1 MECVALLWPPSS
13 SSCSCSTD
21 GVFFYLLAKRESEKE
36 LGVEVEGEIHRQF
49 IEGDLPIS
57 ECPLALGY
65 RLLTLFLFSILPD
78 GVICGAPEEGKTD

>member
-1 MECVALLWPPSS
+1 M
-13 SSCSCSTD
+13 
-21 GVFFYLLAKRESEKE
+21 
-36 LGVEVEGEIHRQF
+36 EVEGEIHRQL

-57 ECPLALGY
+57 ECPLGY